1 MANKTLNKWGIV
13 LIRLVGLTAFI
24 WQIIQFFYSK
34 WTYDVW
40 VEVLMLCLFFIIFR
54 YPNRILGIF
63 GVLTSKLNIKMKDEK
78 TKEEF
83 KEEELKTN
91 QDVGGSDPD
100 NEDEEV

>member
-1 MANKTLNKWGIV
+1 MPNKILNKWGTI

-83 KEEELKTN
+83 KEEELKKTTEGTEN
-91 QDVGGSDPD
+91 VPV
-100 NEDEEV
+100 EDEDV

>member
-83 KEEELKTN
+83 KEEELKKTTEGTEN
-91 QDVGGSDPD
+91 VPV
-100 NEDEEV
+100 EDEDV